1 MIRDVIMKFSEPTW
15 RIIKVNVDEE
25 TRERV
30 AHQVGEPKGRL
41 IQVNMCM
48 RTNLRVHD
56 DLKGAFGMR
65 AFVDTW

>member
-1 MIRDVIMKFSEPTW
+1 MKFSEPTW

-25 TRERV
+25 TGVRV

-48 RTNLRVHD
+48 RTNLSVHD
-56 DLKGAFGMR
+56 DFKGALGMR
-65 AFVDTW
+65 TSVDTR